1 MGDFP
6 QTVAKDRLELTKI
19 HHQTCGGESVR
30 LICLGLEVRNRRNAP
45 RIDAVACSLP
55 HVALPVLGPPSCAC
69 FLADFCLVSASQE
82 EEGEGKSS
90 ELAGIDPQTA
100 PRQHVQVIC
109 LREGSASS
117 ARCWLCL

>member
-1 MGDFP
+1 M
-6 QTVAKDRLELTKI
+6 
-19 HHQTCGGESVR
+19 R
-30 LICLGLEVRNRRNAP
+30 LICLGMQVRNEP

-69 FLADFCLVSASQE
+69 FLADFCLVSGGGGGR
-82 EEGEGKSS
+82 GEA

-100 PRQHVQVIC
+100 PRQHVPVIC
-109 LREGSASS
+109 LREGYASS